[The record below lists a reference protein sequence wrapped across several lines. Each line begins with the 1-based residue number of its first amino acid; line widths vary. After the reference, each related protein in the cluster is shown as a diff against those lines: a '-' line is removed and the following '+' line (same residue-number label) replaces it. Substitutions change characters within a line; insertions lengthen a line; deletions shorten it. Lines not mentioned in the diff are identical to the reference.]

1 MKQVVLILL
10 MLTAAGVSSRDLSLE
25 QALQLALEHSQTLK
39 AADEDRLSA
48 ESMVSAARAE
58 RFPTLSLDATARY
71 VDQVPALSIDIPRIV
86 HIEREIGSHEAYQAD
101 WRLRI
106 PLYTGGRISSAVAMA
121 RSSRDYQ
128 IAMNDL
134 QRDRVLLQ
142 ARVDYFNLSRA
153 MELRRASEAS
163 LKRTEVIQS
172 TVHSLFEAGAADSID
187 LLDARLARTK
197 SDFALRQAEINVES
211 NRIYLLSF
219 LGLSATEQVT
229 LTDSLPDPAA
239 DLNHIAPT
247 GARPELTAAAAGIK
261 IGEAKVGTER
271 SAYFPSLSA
280 YGGYSYGKPNLDQ
293 FNNTW
298 NHYFTVGAQLQWSLN
313 LGGKTASRKNAT
325 VHDLDAAK
333 RHYDDIAESITRETD
348 LAFEQLRLAHTKYFS
363 ALDEWRIAGADFELA
378 RQQHQN
384 GALTSNRLLEIEA
397 SLSQAEASL
406 AAAKLDFYVAQ
417 SAYYFAVSDANLGK
431 GL

>member
-1 MKQVVLILL
+1 MKKTLLILL
-10 MLTAAGVSSRDLSLE
+10 TLTAASVLSRDLSLE
-25 QALQLALEHSQTLK
+25 QALRLAVEHSQTLK
-39 AADEDRLSA
+39 AAEADRLSA
-48 ESMVSAARAE
+48 ESMVSAAQAE
-58 RFPTLSLDATARY
+58 RFPTLSLDASARY
-71 VDQVPALSIDIPRIV
+71 IDQVSAFTIDIPPMV

-121 RSSRDYQ
+121 KSSRDYQ

-153 MELRRASEAS
+153 MELQRAAEAS
-163 LKRTEVIQS
+163 LKRTEIIQKD
-172 TVHSLFEAGAADSID
+172 VHWLFDAGAADSID
-187 LLDARLARTK
+187 LLDARLARTR
-197 SDFALRQAEINVES
+197 SDFALRQAEINIES
-211 NRIYLLSF
+211 SRIYLLSHI
-219 LGLSATEQVT
+219 GLSATEQVT
-229 LTDSLPDPAA
+229 LVDSLPDPTV
-239 DLNHIAPT
+239 DLNRITPSGT
-247 GARPELTAAAAGIK
+247 RPELTAAGAGVK
-261 IGEAKVGTER
+261 IGEAKVGTEQ
-271 SAYFPSLSA
+271 SAYLPSLAA

-313 LGGKTASRKNAT
+313 LGGRTASRKKAT
-325 VHDLDAAK
+325 VHSLDAAR
-333 RHYDDIAESITRETD
+333 RHYDDVVESITRETD
-348 LAFEQLRLAHTKYFS
+348 LAFEQLRLAHTRYFS

-397 SLSQAEASL
+397 SLSQSEASL
-406 AAAKLDFYVAQ
+406 AAAKLDFYIAQ
-417 SAYYFAVSDANLGK
+417 SAYYFAVANDNLGK